1 MANYAKKL
9 EIWINC
15 KYLDKSD
22 MENCRFNGKPCEKIR
37 DLDKLHKPCNNR
49 RQTISH
55 IKILCAK

>member
-22 MENCRFNGKPCEKIR
+22 IENCRFNGKPYEKIR
-37 DLDKLHKPCNNR
+37 EHKHVIIEDK
-49 RQTISH
+49 QFYI
-55 IKILCAK
+55 

>member
-22 MENCRFNGKPCEKIR
+22 VENCRFNGKPCEKIR
-37 DLDKLHKPCNNR
+37 DLDKLHKHVIIEDK
-49 RQTISH
+49 QFH
-55 IKILCAK
+55 I